1 MAEME
6 ELLAD
11 AAEEDDFEQAGAVS
25 HAEPVS
31 GVTVSQLPSVPAYQ
45 RARLSC
51 GWNSI
56 RLLSSEFTE
65 NKRHMCK
72 AHTLDFLYSLV
83 FFHIS

>member
-31 GVTVSQLPSVPAYQ
+31 GVTVSQLPSVPATSVPAVTASQ
-45 RARLSC
+45 LPSVPSHSPAAQQSAAERDLAALQ
-51 GWNSI
+51 
-56 RLLSSEFTE
+56 
-65 NKRHMCK
+65 
-72 AHTLDFLYSLV
+72 ADFM
-83 FFHIS
+83 I